1 MVSNWQTL
9 QKEQEEAAGS
19 VADLKTGFTAAMDEL
34 QAELAEDIEA
44 MDLGAEAAESGRA
57 TIQGFIDAAND
68 MLPRVR
74 TAYADLAAAAQNALS
89 VSGGNASVPGYA
101 AGTRSAEEGFALV
114 GENGPE
120 LVYFNGGEQVM
131 TAEETA
137 ALRENL
143 SLEAAMFSP
152 QFMTMLGSFQ
162 PNDAVADYGGGGGSI
177 IVYFEPQYNLGSA
190 TNAAELEAVLRSYDE
205 DMREFI
211 LQVLEEAGVDAA
223 RRAYR

>member
-1 MVSNWQTL
+1 
-9 QKEQEEAAGS
+9 
-19 VADLKTGFTAAMDEL
+19 
-34 QAELAEDIEA
+34 
-44 MDLGAEAAESGRA
+44 
-57 TIQGFIDAAND
+57 
-68 MLPRVR
+68 
-74 TAYADLAAAAQNALS
+74 
-89 VSGGNASVPGYA
+89 
-101 AGTRSAEEGFALV
+101 
-114 GENGPE
+114 
-120 LVYFNGGEQVM
+120 
-131 TAEETA
+131 
-137 ALRENL
+137 
-143 SLEAAMFSP
+143 MFSP